1 MYRNFIDIE
10 NKKKKKNHESITKK
24 YSNLSINILYRVWS
38 TNGIPSKCVW
48 KLEARPDNSRFS
60 GMKKELSEGDK

>member
-10 NKKKKKNHESITKK
+10 NKKKKKSRINHEEIF
-24 YSNLSINILYRVWS
+24 YLSINILYRVWS

>member
-10 NKKKKKNHESITKK
+10 NKKKKSRINHEEIF
-24 YSNLSINILYRVWS
+24 YLSINILYRVWS